1 MRIAKNREFGRLKF
15 DYQALKAGWGGYAG
29 YDTWFA
35 RPINN
40 ARLASVAT
48 YHDCVPGLERE
59 LAAAG
64 SLPAFYAR
72 ADALAKLT
80 RDAAS
85 GRRVR
90 CAAVGVVQHRAA
102 ISGGASVS
110 VRTREEDML
119 VRTDT
124 EAPLD
129 VTRLSCAVLRTASH
143 GACSGT

>member
-80 RDAAS
+80 RAE
-85 GRRVR
+85 RR
-90 CAAVGVVQHRAA
+90 AAVC
-102 ISGGASVS
+102 GA
-110 VRTREEDML
+110 
-119 VRTDT
+119 
-124 EAPLD
+124 PP
-129 VTRLSCAVLRTASH
+129 
-143 GACSGT
+143 